1 MMKRILS
8 ICSSLLCVL
17 FVCAQQQVDTRIA
30 VNDEKDPNT
39 FVVIVSNEHYKYEQ
53 PVPFAL
59 NDGETFRL
67 YCEKTLGIPAKNI
80 RYVGDATLNDMRMQ
94 LHWLQKVMKA
104 FNGQARAMFYY
115 SGHGMPSEDG
125 NHAYLLPVDGNSTL
139 AGSGLSTADL
149 YKQLGSMP
157 SRQTLVLLDACFSG
171 ARRDGQMLSAS
182 RGVAIRAKAEPVS
195 GSMVVFSAAQGNET
209 AYPFTE
215 MRHGL
220 FTYYILEQLQ
230 EHGGCVTLGD
240 LSDYVTTKV
249 KQMSIIENDKDQTP
263 MVTASNTAA
272 NWRSWSFAP
281 KAAKRYETVAR
292 KTTDTPAPSLVNA
305 ASVSNTASTFQPQ
318 QPAAA
323 VSATQPVAPVATPQ
337 LTGDKVT
344 CTVGNVQ
351 FNMIRVEGG
360 TFMMGATSEQEKPE
374 KNESPVHR
382 VTLST
387 YYIGETEVTQEL
399 WETVM
404 GRNPSH
410 FKGITLP
417 VECVSWN
424 DCQEFLLKLN
434 QMTGLKFRLP
444 TEAEWEY
451 AARGGSKSRGYQ
463 YSGSDIIKDVAWYAT
478 RGTHDVKTKLPN
490 ELGIYD
496 MSGNVNEWCQDWYG
510 DYGVVAQTNP
520 IGPSSGSYRVSRGG
534 CWYSDA
540 RGCRVSN
547 RSNRT
552 PGYRRYD
559 LGLRLAL

>member
-1 MMKRILS
+1 M
-8 ICSSLLCVL
+8 
-17 FVCAQQQVDTRIA
+17 CAQQQVDTRIA

-67 YCEKTLGIPAKNI
+67 YCEKTLGIPARNI

-182 RGVAIRAKAEPVS
+182 RGVAIRAKAAPVS

-272 NWRSWSFAP
+272 NWRSWSFAS

-292 KTTDTPAPSLVNA
+292 KATTAPASAPASAPVNA
-305 ASVSNTASTFQPQ
+305 APASAAAGNLQPQ
-318 QPAAA
+318 QPAA
-323 VSATQPVAPVATPQ
+323 PVAPPQ

-360 TFMMGATSEQEKPE
+360 TFMMGATSEQKKRDKDEK
-374 KNESPVHR
+374 PVHR

-404 GRNPSH
+404 GWNPSD
-410 FKGITLP
+410 FKGISRP
-417 VECVSWN
+417 VESVSWN

-463 YSGSDIIKDVAWYAT
+463 YSGSDKIDNVAWYTT
-478 RGTHDVKTKLPN
+478 RGTHDVKTKQPN

-496 MSGNVNEWCQDWYG
+496 MSGNVNEWCQDLYG
-510 DYGVVAQTNP
+510 NYSVGAQTNP
-520 IGPSSGSYRVSRGG
+520 AGPFSGFHRVFRGG
-534 CWYSDA
+534 GWYFDPGS
-540 RGCRVSN
+540 CRVSIRYYDMPDTRN
-547 RSNRT
+547 R
-552 PGYRRYD
+552 Y